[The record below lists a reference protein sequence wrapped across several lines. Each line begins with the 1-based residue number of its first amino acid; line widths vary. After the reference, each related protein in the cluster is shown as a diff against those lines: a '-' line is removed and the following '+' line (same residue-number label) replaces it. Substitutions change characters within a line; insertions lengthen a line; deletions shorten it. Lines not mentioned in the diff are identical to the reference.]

1 MVNTYNCCIKLNVFS
16 HLLSN
21 YNETQQCKWKKKKIL
36 HNPYKRCLANIN
48 LYLLKPSLKFCSK
61 QNCNK
66 AAANKIAT
74 KLQQSSSSNRFCPLP
89 IISRYDKGN
98 LIGLFFQEAMTIY
111 CSALTSSENSFK
123 SYIHQN
129 NILFKMNLI
138 LLSYLH
144 KCSNFH

>member
-1 MVNTYNCCIKLNVFS
+1 MCSLTCSATTTKPSNVNGKR
-16 HLLSN
+16 
-21 YNETQQCKWKKKKIL
+21 KIL
-36 HNPYKRCLANIN
+36 HKPYKSCLANIN
-48 LYLLKPSLKFCSK
+48 LYLLKPSLKFCSQ

-66 AAANKIAT
+66 AAAKFII
-74 KLQQSSSSNRFCPLP
+74 QQILP
-89 IISRYDKGN
+89 PPNNFQVRQGN

-129 NILFKMNLI
+129 NLLFKMNLI